1 MKTILIIIGVV
12 LLILVV
18 LYFFFWRDKQV
29 EEEAQS
35 TLPPSVQRLVPPSW
49 DVITDQTCD
58 FDGDGQD
65 EWLVVYHYDS
75 VNVAAAGPAGRH
87 DK

>member
-12 LLILVV
+12 LLIVAV

-35 TLPPSVQRLVPPSW
+35 TLPPSVQRLVPSSW
-49 DVITDQTCD
+49 KVIQQQACD
-58 FDGDGQD
+58 FDSDEQD
-65 EWLVVYHYDS
+65 E
-75 VNVAAAGPAGRH
+75 
-87 DK
+87 